1 MNATLLAFPL
11 CIENDPINNPN
22 NCAGAAGLQGYVFD
36 DNANNCVSAGAD
48 LMYVPMFVYDSNSNL
63 LVSGTS
69 LVNGTYYFSA
79 GPGDYELTVDN
90 ASLTN
95 GLEVTCPV
103 NNSLTATTTIANPLV
118 SAGDFGLNCTG
129 YDLGI
134 ESVVPLGWYF
144 PGETHELFVLAGD
157 LSTQYNMHCASGI
170 SGEVMITVLGPGIA
184 TFGGSP
190 TSVSG
195 NTAVYSVADFGAVNA
210 NQFMATILTNTT
222 AAAGDNFCVKV
233 IVSTV
238 AAGELDTTN
247 NMYTYCYG
255 VVNSHDPN
263 VKETS
268 PEVVEPGYTD
278 EFTYTIRFQNTG
290 NAPAMN
296 IRLADTLDS
305 NLDLSTFKVVNASDA
320 FTTTLNPVTRLLT
333 IRFPN
338 IMLADSASNPDES
351 IGFIQY
357 RVKPVAGLLD
367 GTIIKNTAYIYF
379 DFNTPIVTNTSEN
392 LFSETAGVDELV
404 DETIQLYP
412 NPSDN
417 QIFVRSENN
426 IEQVSLYDLNGMLMR
441 TVSPNA
447 KNTSINV
454 SDLKSGIYIATV
466 QTNQSIVT
474 KRLIV
479 R

>member
-1 MNATLLAFPL
+1 
-11 CIENDPINNPN
+11 
-22 NCAGAAGLQGYVFD
+22 
-36 DNANNCVSAGAD
+36 
-48 LMYVPMFVYDSNSNL
+48 
-63 LVSGTS
+63 
-69 LVNGTYYFSA
+69 
-79 GPGDYELTVDN
+79 
-90 ASLTN
+90 
-95 GLEVTCPV
+95 
-103 NNSLTATTTIANPLV
+103 
-118 SAGDFGLNCTG
+118 
-129 YDLGI
+129 
-134 ESVVPLGWYF
+134 
-144 PGETHELFVLAGD
+144 
-157 LSTQYNMHCASGI
+157 
-170 SGEVMITVLGPGIA
+170 
-184 TFGGSP
+184 
-190 TSVSG
+190 
-195 NTAVYSVADFGAVNA
+195 
-210 NQFMATILTNTT
+210 
-222 AAAGDNFCVKV
+222 
-233 IVSTV
+233 
-238 AAGELDTTN
+238 
-247 NMYTYCYG
+247 
-255 VVNSHDPN
+255 
-263 VKETS
+263 
-268 PEVVEPGYTD
+268 
-278 EFTYTIRFQNTG
+278 
-290 NAPAMN
+290 
-296 IRLADTLDS
+296 
-305 NLDLSTFKVVNASDA
+305 VVNASDA

-357 RVKPVAGLLD
+357 RVKPVSGLTD

-426 IEQVSLYDLNGMLMR
+426 IEQVSLYDLNGMLMK